1 MGNQGSL
8 DNTPYYAYQIIAQA
22 SRSVSSR
29 SVAEKR
35 SRAFLASYLPPP
47 LQQQLPSRLRASP
60 GLEHVHVPTHPPT
73 KLAFLPRY
81 PQPTLSPTYY
91 ILRYAVVRT
100 VGQGSCSYYGKDE
113 RR

>member
-35 SRAFLASYLPPP
+35 SRAFLASYF
-47 LQQQLPSRLRASP
+47 
-60 GLEHVHVPTHPPT
+60 PPT
-73 KLAFLPRY
+73 SSTTASK
-81 PQPTLSPTYY
+81 SPTSFVWPRACACSNAPTNQASDSASVSSTNAESNVLHPA
-91 ILRYAVVRT
+91 IC
-100 VGQGSCSYYGKDE
+100 SCSHCGSGKLFVLRE
-113 RR
+113 R

>member
-35 SRAFLASYLPPP
+35 SRAFLASYF
-47 LQQQLPSRLRASP
+47 
-60 GLEHVHVPTHPPT
+60 PPT
-73 KLAFLPRY
+73 SSTTASKSPTSFVWPRACACSNAPTNQAFLPRY